1 MLLWFVIVAPIVV
14 AEVFRS
20 PMVDYRFV
28 ALGAAVPLL
37 ELIGGRPVVL
47 HSLVAPVVALG
58 VVMVATQHRRLIRRR
73 LLGIPIGMFLHLV
86 LDATWT
92 DAELFWWPAFGVDL
106 AGRELPELG
115 RSLVVGVVLD
125 IVAIVLGFVA
135 WRRYDLHE
143 PENRDRLWRQ
153 GHLARSVFPR

>member
-28 ALGAAVPLL
+28 ALGAAIPLV
-37 ELIGGRPVVL
+37 EVVGGRPVAL
-47 HSLVAPVVALG
+47 HSLAAPVVVLAL
-58 VVMVATQHRRLIRRR
+58 VMAATRERRLVRRR
-73 LLGIPIGMFLHLV
+73 LLGVPIGLFLHLV
-86 LDATWT
+86 LDGTWT

-115 RSLVVGVVLD
+115 RPLAVGLLLEA
-125 IVAIVLGFVA
+125 VAIALAVVA
-135 WRRYDLHE
+135 RRRYHLDE
-143 PENRDRLWRQ
+143 SENRRLLWRN
-153 GHLARSVFPR
+153 GHLARRVFQ